1 MEKDKEEKFRVPSNS
16 TPIDV
21 ELKSLYKKFPIYTT
35 TGSDFDIDKGNDKKI
50 DHPQH
55 YNQGGIECIDAMK
68 EAFGEEAVSHFCIC
82 NAFKYLWRHA
92 NKEGFDDIRKAIW
105 YLNKYLEIGV
115 INYPENPSENPD
127 KK

>member
-1 MEKDKEEKFRVPSNS
+1 
-16 TPIDV
+16 
-21 ELKSLYKKFPIYTT
+21 
-35 TGSDFDIDKGNDKKI
+35 
-50 DHPQH
+50 
-55 YNQGGIECIDAMK
+55 MK